1 MFVLT
6 AAATTSSGSRSGT
19 SRLRAAPLHERNFR
33 LLWLGRTISE
43 LGSTLVPVALSFAV
57 LELTRSAS
65 ALGLVLT
72 VGFVSRIALLLLGGL
87 VADRFPRHKV
97 MVAADALRAGTQGTV
112 AALFLTGE
120 ARLWQLL
127 VLFALY
133 GAGDAFFTPASTAL
147 VPETVDQDRLQQAN
161 ALLSGSQS
169 IAAVAGP
176 ALAGVLVA
184 TAGVGIVF
192 AADAVSFAVSTT
204 TLLLLRLQP
213 TRRVVPGNGL
223 LAQLR
228 LGWREVTGRTWVW
241 ASIAYFAVSNFAIA
255 PLYVL
260 GPLVAKQSLGGAG
273 AWGMIL
279 TCAGAGSLLGDAA
292 ALRLR
297 PRRALTPGYLLL
309 ATWALAPV
317 LLARPYPTTVICL
330 AAALGFG
337 ALSFSNAL
345 WFTALQ
351 ERIPTHCLARVS
363 SYDWLGSR
371 SFQPLGYALAGPAGA
386 LVGVPATLLA
396 GAALHASASVAV
408 ALTPSVRRLR
418 RPDIRVR

>member
-1 MFVLT
+1 
-6 AAATTSSGSRSGT
+6 
-19 SRLRAAPLHERNFR
+19 
-33 LLWLGRTISE
+33 
-43 LGSTLVPVALSFAV
+43 
-57 LELTRSAS
+57 
-65 ALGLVLT
+65 
-72 VGFVSRIALLLLGGL
+72 
-87 VADRFPRHKV
+87 

-133 GAGDAFFTPASTAL
+133 GAGDAFFSPASTAL

-169 IAAVAGP
+169 IATVAGP

-184 TAGVGIVF
+184 SAGVGTVF
-192 AADAVSFAVSTT
+192 AVDAASFVVSTT
-204 TLLLLRLQP
+204 MLLLLRFQSASRP
-213 TRRVVPGNGL
+213 VQDGGP

-241 ASIAYFAVSNFAIA
+241 TSIAYFAVSNLAIA
-255 PLYVL
+255 PFYVL
-260 GPLVAKQSLGGAG
+260 GPLVVKQSLDGAG
-273 AWGMIL
+273 AWGLIL
-279 TCAGAGSLLGDAA
+279 TCAGIGSLLGDAA

-309 ATWALAPV
+309 ATWALPSAF
-317 LLARPYPTTVICL
+317 LARPCPTTVICL
-330 AAALGFG
+330 SAVLGFG

-351 ERIPTHCLARVS
+351 ERIPTQCLARVS

-386 LVGVPATLLA
+386 LVGVPVTLLA

-408 ALTPSVRRLR
+408 ALIPSVRKLR
-418 RPDIRVR
+418 RPDTRLH